1 MAETFEAETMSR
13 PNVEVAD
20 IFRAAG
26 NHYLESCRQFT
37 DRQQRKVMRAITG
50 CRTAALGGHIDV
62 CTGCGEETGLSF
74 NSCRDRHCP
83 KCQAQARQRWLEAR
97 QSELL
102 PIPYFH
108 VVFTL
113 PHQLHPLIRRNQAA
127 LYTVMFRTVAATLKE
142 VAANPKRLGA
152 QIGFFAILH
161 TWSQNLLF
169 HPHLHCVVPAG
180 GLDADHTRWVQG
192 SKKFFLPIP
201 VLRDV
206 FRGKFVD
213 ALQTAFDNNELRFSG
228 SIQFLKLPRC
238 FRALI
243 RSIHTHH
250 WVVYV
255 KPPFGGPKQV
265 LRYLGRYTHRV
276 AISNHRLISF
286 DDNQVQFHWRDYRNG
301 NTKRK
306 MTLTAEEFI
315 RRFLLHVLPK
325 RFVRIRYFG
334 IMANAH
340 RKPLLALCREF
351 LSPVQQPSEKAI
363 PEPSTP
369 TTHSTWTCPSCGGL
383 IRVLERL
390 SALQIALRE
399 RRSLCTAFNT
409 S

>member
-1 MAETFEAETMSR
+1 MTPPA
-13 PNVEVAD
+13 VEVAD
-20 IFRAAG
+20 IFRVEG

-50 CRTAALGGHIDV
+50 CRTAALGGHVDV
-62 CTGCGEETGLSF
+62 CTDCGEARLSF

-83 KCQAQARQRWLEAR
+83 KCQAQARQRWLDAR
-97 QSELL
+97 QTELL
-102 PIPYFH
+102 PVPYFH

-113 PHQLHPLIRRNQAA
+113 PHQLHPLIRHNQAA
-127 LYTVMFRTVAATLKE
+127 LYTVLFRTVAATLKE
-142 VAANPKRLGA
+142 VAANPERLGA

-192 SKKFFLPIP
+192 SKKFLLPIP

-213 ALQTAFDNNELRFSG
+213 ALEAAFHNNELRFSG

-243 RSIHTHH
+243 RSIHTQD
-250 WVVYV
+250 WVVYA
-255 KPPFGGPKQV
+255 KPPFGGPRKV

-286 DDNQVQFHWRDYRNG
+286 DDNQVRFHWRDYRNG
-301 NTKRK
+301 NTKRT

-340 RKPLLALCREF
+340 RKPLLVLCREF
-351 LSPVQQPSEKAI
+351 LSRFRQPADTAI
-363 PEPSTP
+363 SEPSAP
-369 TTHSTWTCPSCGGL
+369 TTNSTWTCPSCGGPMK
-383 IRVLERL
+383 VLQRL
-390 SALQIALRE
+390 SALEIGLRE
-399 RRSLCTAFNT
+399 RLSLCTAFDT